1 MSSETGAARAKPA
14 SIVEIEEW
22 VSQNY
27 GFVPHPYWIDHCREL
42 YLGSARSSEGHTPWH
57 ECPQDKRE
65 AIRNAFIHFGLL
77 SE

>member
-1 MSSETGAARAKPA
+1 
-14 SIVEIEEW
+14 
-22 VSQNY
+22 
-27 GFVPHPYWIDHCREL
+27 VPHPFWIDHCLEL
-42 YLGSARSSEGHTPWH
+42 YLGSARSSEGHPPWH